1 MKEEPRAAGPLDT
14 AGLDPAVL
22 DTAPLDTAGLDPT
35 VLDTAGLDPA
45 VLDPAMAATSASTR
59 KMPVDEESPRGP
71 ADPW

>member
-1 MKEEPRAAGPLDT
+1 MKEEPRAAGP
-14 AGLDPAVL
+14 
-22 DTAPLDTAGLDPT
+22 
-35 VLDTAGLDPA
+35 LDTAGLDPA